1 MWRGLY
7 SVRAP
12 ASETLTFSETF
23 HYRHLVYNICGHAD
37 HSDCSADNWFA
48 SSDSEVTHAPGIIN
62 KL

>member
-23 HYRHLVYNICGHAD
+23 SDRHLVYNICGHAD
-37 HSDCSADNWFA
+37 HSNCSAD
-48 SSDSEVTHAPGIIN
+48 
-62 KL
+62 KLDRKFGQRNIARPWHN

>member
-23 HYRHLVYNICGHAD
+23 HDRHLVYNICGHAD

-48 SSDSEVTHAPGIIN
+48 SSDSE
-62 KL
+62 